1 MESSNPNS
9 VLITG
14 GGSGIGEGT
23 AKYLAKQG
31 SLVTI
36 CGRSEDKLIRVSDE
50 IGSSCHYVVADI
62 NKENEREQLLNEA
75 VEHGKGLNALINSAG
90 NMYRVPLEDLDEN
103 SLIDI
108 FKTNVI
114 AGMMLS
120 KESLKYLKESKG
132 SIIFISSVHTKRSFS
147 GASPYAATKGAVETL
162 TQVMASELGE
172 FGIRVNCV
180 SPGAVISEINVR
192 AGLFSE
198 EENLDRMNRL
208 APEHVLGRI
217 GTATEIAEAIAYL
230 IEAKW
235 TSGSILRVDGG
246 LSLGKI
252 KD

>member
-1 MESSNPNS
+1 MKSNS

-23 AKYLAKQG
+23 AKYLAKNG
-31 SLVTI
+31 SKVTI
-36 CGRSEDKLIRVSDE
+36 CGRSEEKLIRVTEE

-62 NKENEREQLLNEA
+62 NNENERKKLLNEA
-75 VEHGKGLNALINSAG
+75 IEHGDGLNSLVNSAG
-90 NMYRVPLEDLDEN
+90 NMYRVPLEDMDES
-103 SLIDI
+103 SLMDI

-114 AGMMLS
+114 SGMMLS
-120 KESLKYLKESKG
+120 KESLKYLKISKG

-147 GASPYAATKGAVETL
+147 GASPYAATKGALETL
-162 TQVMASELGE
+162 TQVMASELGQ
-172 FGIRVNCV
+172 FGVRVNCV
-180 SPGAVISEINVR
+180 CPGAVLSEINIR

-198 EENLDRMNRL
+198 KENEDRMNRL

-230 IEAKW
+230 IDAQW

>member
-36 CGRSEDKLIRVSDE
+36 CGRSEDKLVRVSDE

>member
-1 MESSNPNS
+1 MNPLENHS

-23 AKYLAKQG
+23 AKYLAKKG
-31 SLVTI
+31 SRITI
-36 CGRSEDKLIRVSDE
+36 CGRSKEKLMRVSNE

-62 NKENEREQLLNEA
+62 TVKEERAKTIKEA
-75 VEHGKGLNALINSAG
+75 VEHGNGLNSLINCAG
-90 NMYRVPLEDLDEN
+90 NMYRVPLEEMDEQ
-103 SLIDI
+103 SLEDI

-120 KESLKYLKESKG
+120 KESLKYLKKSQG

-147 GASPYAATKGAVETL
+147 GASPYAATKGAIETL

-172 FGIRVNCV
+172 FGVRVNCV
-180 SPGAVISEINVR
+180 SPGAVLSEINIR
-192 AGLFSE
+192 AGLYSK
-198 EENLDRMNRL
+198 EENEDRMKSL
-208 APEHVLGRI
+208 ASEHVLGRI
-217 GTATEIAEAIAYL
+217 GTATEIAEAICYL
-230 IEAKW
+230 MEAKW

>member
-75 VEHGKGLNALINSAG
+75 VEHGKGLNSLINSAG

-172 FGIRVNCV
+172 FGVRVNCV

>member
-1 MESSNPNS
+1 MKSSNSNS

-31 SLVTI
+31 SRVTI

-62 NKENEREQLLNEA
+62 NKENDRERLLREA

-103 SLIDI
+103 SLMDI

-120 KESLKYLKESKG
+120 KESLKHLKESKG

-172 FGIRVNCV
+172 FGVRVNCV

-198 EENLDRMNRL
+198 EENLDRMSRL

-217 GTATEIAEAIAYL
+217 GTAIEIAEAIAYL

-235 TSGSILRVDGG
+235 TSGAILRVDGG

>member
-172 FGIRVNCV
+172 FGVRVNCV